1 MTKRDISFTNT
12 TCIRLNRSKITDLI
26 NSYREIEKA
35 KKAQKALKS
44 FEKKLKDQLISQ
56 TNLST
61 KTMEDFAQL
70 IDKAAYSTGADAYL
84 ASELRV

>member
-1 MTKRDISFTNT
+1 MQTN
-12 TCIRLNRSKITDLI
+12 D
-26 NSYREIEKA
+26 SYREIEKA

-56 TNLST
+56 ANLST

-84 ASELRV
+84 TSEVRVQIFNQASEEAQAYQAMKKLD